1 MTTARVFIATSRDGF
16 IAGRDDDL
24 SWLPDGHAG
33 EDYGYEA
40 FMAET
45 GAIIMGRRTYDVVEG
60 FGIDWPYGET
70 PVFVATSRPLETDEP
85 TVRSV
90 RGTPAEIL
98 ACVHEVTDGGVYVD
112 GGDVIRQF
120 LDAGLINE
128 ATITVV
134 PVGRAAV
141 AFHPGV
147 VSALPRLPRGLS
159 PVGVNCADEQG
170 VHRRGSVPGAR
181 QVPSP
186 A

>member
-128 ATITVV
+128 ATITVIPIDIGEGV
-134 PVGRAAV
+134 PLFTDDAQRARLGEPTLTT
-141 AFHPGV
+141 FPSGV
-147 VSALPRLPRGLS
+147 QQLRFT
-159 PVGVNCADEQG
+159 
-170 VHRRGSVPGAR
+170 
-181 QVPSP
+181 P
-186 A
+186 AS